1 MNETRITPASS
12 HDRRPSIIPAPDNV
26 GDNTSAASTW
36 DTARNGAAGTS
47 AERPATAPADA
58 DGGEYELV
66 IRPRPGWIAIDW
78 REMWVYRELLAF
90 LIWRDISVRYKQTVL
105 GFAWAVVQPMMMM
118 LIFTLVFGR
127 FAKIPS
133 GGYPYAVF
141 VFAGLMPWTFFSQG
155 FGASAL
161 SLANQH
167 ALLTKVYFPRLFV
180 PVSAALVFLVD
191 MAISMVLYA
200 AVMAY
205 YGVAPS
211 WGIVWLPLLIA
222 LTIIATLGLGVTL
235 AALTVFYRDF
245 KHIVPFLTM
254 ILLYTTPVIYPI
266 NLISPVWRTILA
278 LNPMFGI
285 VGAYRS
291 AILGME
297 WDLRSLAISTTTAVV
312 SFVFALFYFR
322 RTERA
327 FADYA

>member
-1 MNETRITPASS
+1 MIEQDTAATRADVHLNGRANHLGEALP
-12 HDRRPSIIPAPDNV
+12 
-26 GDNTSAASTW
+26 AASV
-36 DTARNGAAGTS
+36 
-47 AERPATAPADA
+47 AED
-58 DGGEYELV
+58 YELV
-66 IRPRPGWIAIDW
+66 IRPQPGWIAIDW
-78 REMWVYRELLAF
+78 REMWAYRELLAF

-105 GFAWAVVQPMMMM
+105 GVAWAVVQPLMMM
-118 LIFTLVFGR
+118 LIFSLVFGR
-127 FAKIPS
+127 FMKVDTA
-133 GGYPYAVF
+133 GYPYAVF

-155 FGASAL
+155 FAASAL
-161 SLANQH
+161 SLVNQH

-180 PVSAALVFLVD
+180 PVGAAMVFLVD
-191 MAISMVLYA
+191 MAISMSLYA
-200 AVMAY
+200 AVMVI

-222 LTIIATLGLGVTL
+222 LTIAATLGMGVTL

-254 ILLYTTPVIYPI
+254 ILMYTTPVAYPI
-266 NLISPVWRTILA
+266 AIGSPVWRAILS

-291 AILGME
+291 AILGLP
-297 WDLRSLAISTTTAVV
+297 WDLPSLAISTAAAGASLT
-312 SFVFALFYFR
+312 FALFYFR

>member
-1 MNETRITPASS
+1 MNETQITPAPS
-12 HDRRPSIIPAPDNV
+12 HDLRTSVTPTPTDAGDEPPFVPSQDVARNA
-26 GDNTSAASTW
+26 AASTG
-36 DTARNGAAGTS
+36 TADRGAA
-47 AERPATAPADA
+47 PAGA

-66 IRPRPGWIAIDW
+66 IRPQPGWIAIDW
-78 REMWVYRELLAF
+78 REMWTYRELLAF
-90 LIWRDISVRYKQTVL
+90 LIWRDVSVRYKQTVL
-105 GFAWAVVQPMMMM
+105 GVAWGVVQPLMMMT
-118 LIFTLVFGR
+118 IFTLIFGR
-127 FAKIPS
+127 FLNVPTGGIP
-133 GGYPYAVF
+133 YPVF

-155 FGASAL
+155 FAASAL

-180 PVSAALVFLVD
+180 PVGAAMVFLVD
-191 MAISMVLYA
+191 MMISMVLYA
-200 AVMAY
+200 ALMAI

-211 WGIVWLPLLIA
+211 WGIVWLPLLIV

-254 ILLYTTPVIYPI
+254 ILMYTAPVAYPI
-266 NLISPVWRTILA
+266 NIHSQVWRTVLS

-291 AILGME
+291 AILGLD
-297 WDLRSLAISTTTAVV
+297 WDLTSLAISTTTAV
-312 SFVFALFYFR
+312 SSLIFALFYFR